1 MAGIAKAAAGLAAIA
16 YLDAK
21 HGIGADI
28 SLGRAAN
35 KAEWVHRF
43 RVWRKKVSLYYYFD
57 HHVQKRPDSIAY
69 VYNGVDYSWRQVSKD
84 VHRLAN
90 YILSQGIKPGDR
102 IAIFM
107 GNSVALVEWWL
118 ACMAVNVTPAFINN
132 GLTDKSLVHCIKV
145 SRAPLVVFEPEL
157 TPSLAAIKD
166 ELLSQTSVRKFLRYD
181 DGVTP
186 PNGDGEKGAATGA
199 ELALDNVVDFGPAD
213 LAKYSDKRIP
223 DSYRDAVDE
232 STPAA
237 LIYTSGTTGLPKA
250 ALCSHGRM
258 GSAVVVWPTMNG
270 FGLKDRIYTP
280 MPLYHSSALFLCV
293 GASFYS
299 GSTVIIGRK
308 FSARKYWE
316 EVRRYDATVV
326 QYIGEIARY
335 LLAVPP
341 SPEDKN
347 HRVRMAYG
355 NGMRPDVWEK
365 FRERFGVRVISEF
378 FAASEG
384 NGGLLNYNS
393 GPFGAG
399 AVGRMGKLARRV
411 RPDFKI
417 VRVDPITEDI
427 YRDPSTGLCVECGP
441 LEPGEF
447 IMRIGDRS
455 ISKFQGYADNPEAT
469 KKKILNDAL
478 VKGDQWFRSGDL
490 MSKDEDGFYFF
501 GDRLGDTFRWRSE
514 NVSTTEVSA
523 ALGQVVG
530 EANVYGVLV
539 PGHDGRAGCAAIPAD
554 EAAKVDFRQLATVA
568 RKSLPKYAVPLFLR
582 IVPQMEQ
589 TGTVKQQKVSL
600 RNQGIHH
607 DKCGSDKL
615 YWLPPNAE
623 GYVPF
628 LPEHFK
634 QIEGGRVKL

>member
-1 MAGIAKAAAGLAAIA
+1 MSAIAKAAASLAAIA

-21 HGIGADI
+21 HGLAADLR
-28 SLGRAAN
+28 LGRSAN
-35 KAEWVHRF
+35 RGEWIHRL
-43 RVWRKKVSLYYYFD
+43 RSWRNRISLYYFFD
-57 HHVQKRPDSIAY
+57 NHVQKRPNSVAY
-69 VYNGVDYSWRQVSKD
+69 VYNGVDYTWKQVSKD
-84 VHRLAN
+84 ANRLAR

-107 GNSVALVEWWL
+107 GNSVALIEWWL

-132 GLTDKSLVHCIKV
+132 SLTDKGLVHCIKI
-145 SRAPLVVFEPEL
+145 SRAPLVVFEPEFAS
-157 TPSLAAIKD
+157 SLADVQD
-166 ELLSQTSVRKFLRYD
+166 ELLSQTSARTFLRYD

-186 PNGDGEKGAATGA
+186 HSGNGEKPPVSSGAMLRNA
-199 ELALDNVVDFGPAD
+199 VDLGPGD
-213 LAKYSDKRIP
+213 LAKLSDEHIP
-223 DSYRDAVDE
+223 DSYRDAVE
-232 STPAA
+232 EATPAA

-258 GSAVVVWPTMNG
+258 GTAVVVWPTMNG
-270 FGLKDRIYTP
+270 FTQKDRIYTP
-280 MPLYHSSALFLCV
+280 MPLYHSSALFLCIA
-293 GASFYS
+293 ASFYC

-308 FSARKYWE
+308 FSARKYWD
-316 EVRRYDATVV
+316 EVRAYDATVV

-347 HRVRMAYG
+347 HRVRLAYG

-384 NGGLLNYNS
+384 NGGLINYNS

-399 AVGRMGKLARRV
+399 AVGRMGKLASLV

-417 VRVDPITEDI
+417 VKVDPITEDI
-427 YRDPSTGLCVECGP
+427 YRDPKTGLCVECGP
-441 LEPGEF
+441 KEPGEF
-447 IMRIGDRS
+447 IMRIGDRAV
-455 ISKFQGYADNPEAT
+455 SKFQGYADNPEAT
-469 KKKILNDAL
+469 KKKILEDAL
-478 VKGDQWFRSGDL
+478 AKGDKWFRSGDL
-490 MSKDEDGFYFF
+490 MSKDEDGFFYF

-523 ALGQVVG
+523 TLGQMVG

-539 PGHDGRAGCAAIPAD
+539 PRHDGRAGCAAIPAE
-554 EAAKVDFRQLATVA
+554 EAARVDFKQLAQFA
-568 RKSLPKYAVPLFLR
+568 RKALPKYAVPLFIR
-582 IVPQMEQ
+582 VVPQMEQ

-600 RNQGIHH
+600 RNQGIYH

-615 YWLPPNAE
+615 YWLPPNAD

-628 LPEHFK
+628 LPEHLEA
-634 QIEGGRVKL
+634 IEAGSVKL